1 MQISRP
7 PVAIIMG
14 SQSDWETMK
23 NAADTLDAL
32 EIPYEA
38 RIISAH
44 RTPDRLVNFAK
55 GPATKDS
62 KSLLRVRAVPLTC
75 RAWRLQ

>member
-1 MQISRP
+1 MHFSKP

-32 EIPYEA
+32 EIAYEA
-38 RIISAH
+38 RIISA
-44 RTPDRLVNFAK
+44 PNCA
-55 GPATKDS
+55 
-62 KSLLRVRAVPLTC
+62 RAAMLPP
-75 RAWRLQ
+75 